1 MNRIKDG
8 ESMGEIV
15 VWLNKIARW
24 KQFETKT
31 TAPNKKTKAHTHIHT
46 KWNKHKKN
54 LSNIQ
59 LNFIELVL
67 SYGSHGMPHWVRNWV
82 LLSQRLHGI
91 LLFLMW

>member
-31 TAPNKKTKAHTHIHT
+31 TAPNKKSKAHTHIHT
-46 KWNKHKKN
+46 KRNKHTKKT
-54 LSNIQ
+54 
-59 LNFIELVL
+59 IEY
-67 SYGSHGMPHWVRNWV
+67 SIKFHRIS
-82 LLSQRLHGI
+82 S
-91 LLFLMW
+91 